1 MSKSMTDSVF
11 SFVRAHLRSPRSNV
25 RLSFVSCL
33 ESLRGWWRSLERG
46 SSAVPFLV
54 ALAAATAAA
63 PAAAAERYE
72 QGLLWRIE
80 GKGASP
86 SHVFGTVH
94 LADPRVTKLPAAVE
108 RELDRARSVSL
119 EVTLD
124 NANIMA
130 LANRMLYTDGR
141 DLQSVAGAELFG
153 KAAAITTG
161 LGLPEP
167 LLRMFKPWA
176 VALIV
181 SAPPQD
187 PTNVLDFVLARRA
200 QEKDKP
206 VHELEGMEE
215 QIAAFED
222 FPEAEQVAL
231 LRQAVEN
238 YSRMADWIGRVV
250 EAYLA
255 RDLAAMQRIS
265 EEGSGGDRR
274 ANDAFAERLL
284 YRRNERMVERMEA
297 RLAEGGAFIA
307 VGALHLYGSRGVPAL
322 LERKGYRVTRVY

>member
-1 MSKSMTDSVF
+1 MN
-11 SFVRAHLRSPRSNV
+11 RAASHTAFPRFPIPGFRFTTLIGV
-25 RLSFVSCL
+25 YLRLS
-33 ESLRGWWRSLERG
+33 
-46 SSAVPFLV
+46 AV
-54 ALAAATAAA
+54 ALLAFLAAA
-63 PAAAAERYE
+63 PALAAEPYE

-94 LADPRVTKLPAAVE
+94 LADPRVTKLPPAVS
-108 RELDRARSVSL
+108 RELDQARSVSL

-124 NANIMA
+124 TSNIQT

-141 DLQSVAGAELFG
+141 DLPSVAGAELFG
-153 KAAAITTG
+153 KAAAITEG

-176 VALIV
+176 VALV
-181 SAPPQD
+181 LSAPPQD
-187 PTNVLDFVLARRA
+187 PANVLDFVLARRA
-200 QEKDKP
+200 REKGKP

-215 QIAAFED
+215 QIAAFEG

-231 LRQAVEN
+231 LRHAVEN
-238 YSRMADWIGRVV
+238 RSRMADWIGRIV

-265 EEGSGGDRR
+265 EESSGDQRT
-274 ANDAFAERLL
+274 NEVFADRLL
-284 YRRNERMVERMEA
+284 YQRNERMVERMEA

-322 LERKGYRVTRVY
+322 LEARGYRVTVVY